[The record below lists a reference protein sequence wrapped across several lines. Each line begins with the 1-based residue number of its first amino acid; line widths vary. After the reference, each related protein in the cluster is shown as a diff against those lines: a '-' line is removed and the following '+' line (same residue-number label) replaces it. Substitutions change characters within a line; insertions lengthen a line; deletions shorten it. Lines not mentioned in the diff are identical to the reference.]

1 VIRQKRDLPSAR
13 HPCWYGFHT
22 STLADKQM
30 KQTPKINWLLALS
43 LLAALVMPYLAFAQA
58 GSPFETGATNLVTSI
73 TTLATPIA
81 VLLVMAL
88 GIAAAAGRIS
98 WGWPLGVI
106 VGIGLVFAAQP
117 IVTWVRGLFGA

>member
-1 VIRQKRDLPSAR
+1 MKRNFFVDNAR
-13 HPCWYGFHT
+13 AC
-22 STLADKQM
+22 LAM
-30 KQTPKINWLLALS
+30 LC
-43 LLAALVMPYLAFAQA
+43 LLAAVAAPEMALAQA
-58 GSPFETGATNLVTSI
+58 TSPFETGANNLVTSI
-73 TTLATPIA
+73 TTIATPIA

>member
-1 VIRQKRDLPSAR
+1 MKRLMCKSHAR
-13 HPCWYGFHT
+13 AAFTVLCLIAAVAAPE
-22 STLADKQM
+22 M
-30 KQTPKINWLLALS
+30 ALGQ
-43 LLAALVMPYLAFAQA
+43 AA
-58 GSPFETGATNLVTSI
+58 SPFATGATNLVTSVI
-73 TTLATPIA
+73 TIATPVA

-117 IVTWVRGLFGA
+117 IVTWVRGLFGV

>member
-1 VIRQKRDLPSAR
+1 MDLA
-13 HPCWYGFHT
+13 Y
-22 STLADKQM
+22 LV
-30 KQTPKINWLLALS
+30 
-43 LLAALVMPYLAFAQA
+43 AAGGIGLPHSKPRAFAQA
-58 GSPFETGATNLVTSI
+58 ASPFETGANNLVTSI
-73 TTLATPIA
+73 TTIATPIA
-81 VLLVMAL
+81 VLLVMGL

>member
-1 VIRQKRDLPSAR
+1 MKRTFFVGNA
-13 HPCWYGFHT
+13 HAC
-22 STLADKQM
+22 LAM
-30 KQTPKINWLLALS
+30 LC
-43 LLAALVMPYLAFAQA
+43 LLAAVAAPEMALAQA
-58 GSPFETGATNLVTSI
+58 ASPFETGANNLVTSI
-73 TTLATPIA
+73 TTIATPIA

>member
-1 VIRQKRDLPSAR
+1 MEASRSIPPAR
-13 HPCWYGFHT
+13 
-22 STLADKQM
+22 
-30 KQTPKINWLLALS
+30 
-43 LLAALVMPYLAFAQA
+43 LAFCALLTLTTCLLPELACAQA
-58 GSPFETGATNLVTSI
+58 ASPFETGATNLVTAV
-73 TTLATPIA
+73 TTIATPIA

-88 GIAAAAGRIS
+88 GVAAAAGRIS